1 MDSILNQSRKI
12 LYDQAYLA
20 SLQNVEEGCVGA
32 LRLRL
37 VTRQEDLAADL
48 LDANL
53 HD

>member
-12 LYDQAYLA
+12 LYDQAYQA
-20 SLQNVEEGCVGA
+20 SWQSAEEGYVGA
-32 LRLRL
+32 LILRL
-37 VTRQEDLAADL
+37 VTRQEDLADL